1 MRRLIGLLMPV
12 ILFFIILSC
21 KSNSESR
28 LLKFN
33 LEKGKSYDYEMVMNM
48 DQEVMDQKNKIGF
61 TAGYTINVV
70 DDNGTVKTLDVAYK
84 DFKMNMSMMGQE
96 IDIDASQKPD
106 IISSNSDDPMQM
118 MKNVFSGIIGKK
130 FTMKVTPSGKI
141 EEITG
146 FTEIIKSMV
155 DSISANGEAKD
166 MMSKSV
172 KDQFNP
178 ERIKEAF
185 APMFSVYP
193 NKEVSVGD
201 KWSNSYDLSP
211 QGIKINLEYTVKSF
225 SGDNAILGVNSKI
238 IPLEGNEDPAL
249 AGIKMSGTQTGTMTV
264 NTRTGLVVE
273 GELDQNLET
282 SGSMKMKMISK
293 TKMRGTER
301 S

>member
-1 MRRLIGLLMPV
+1 MRKQIGLLMPV

-33 LEKGKSYDYEMVMNM
+33 LEKGKSYDYDMAMNM

-61 TAGYTINVV
+61 TAGYTINVI
-70 DDNGTVKTLDVAYK
+70 DDNGTIKTLDVTYK
-84 DFKMNMSMMGQE
+84 DLKMNMSMMGQE
-96 IDIDASQKPD
+96 IIIDASQKAD
-106 IISSNSDDPMQM
+106 TNSHDPMQM
-118 MKNVFSGIIGKK
+118 MKNVFSGIVGKK
-130 FTMKVTPSGKI
+130 FTMKVTPEGKI

-146 FTEIIKSMV
+146 FAEIINSMV
-155 DSISANGEAKD
+155 DSMSANSDVKN
-166 MMSKSV
+166 MISQSL

-193 NKEVSVGD
+193 KKEVGVGD
-201 KWSNSYDLSP
+201 KWSNSYDLST
-211 QGIKINLEYTVKSF
+211 QGMKINSECTVKSF
-225 SGDNAILGVNSKI
+225 QGDNVVIGVSSKI
-238 IPLEGNEDPAL
+238 IPLEGNENPSL
-249 AGIKMSGTQTGTMTV
+249 AGMKMSGTQTGTMTV

>member
-1 MRRLIGLLMPV
+1 MPV

-249 AGIKMSGTQTGTMTV
+249 AAMKMSGTQTGTMTL
-264 NTRTGLVVE
+264 NTKSGLVVD

-282 SGSMKMKMISK
+282 SGSVKMKMISK